1 MLASAMHIWR
11 LRRTGVAPVLARQF
25 GVPAPSL
32 QPQSGTPVPPETAVV
47 TANGGLPAF
56 DPPARADHIPLA
68 IGYMLGA
75 TFVFTCTSALS
86 KWLIETYPIG
96 EVLFSRVFVPLIG
109 LAIFILPR
117 TGLAVFRTTKL
128 KGHLLRGAS
137 QSCSQTFLL
146 IAFSLMPLASAVAIN
161 FSAPIFAT
169 LASIML
175 LREPVG
181 AARWSA
187 ILIGF
192 FGVLVVTNPGANTF
206 TIGAMFALANA
217 VMYGTVTA
225 GVRGLTRTESTETLT
240 MYQMLVMSAAFSLM
254 LPFGFVTPTLVDA
267 GWLVLNGVGNGIAQ
281 YWWTRALHLAPT
293 SAVAPFQY
301 FSLIWAMMLG
311 FAIWGDLP
319 TASLLIGGAIVAGSG
334 LFLLWHEAGKVGRA
348 KRQAARP

>member
-1 MLASAMHIWR
+1 V
-11 LRRTGVAPVLARQF
+11 TVNGGP
-25 GVPAPSL
+25 PAPEASV
-32 QPQSGTPVPPETAVV
+32 SAIRRERVPV
-47 TANGGLPAF
+47 
-56 DPPARADHIPLA
+56 A
-68 IGYMLGA
+68 IVYMLGA

-109 LAIFILPR
+109 LSLIILPSA
-117 TGLAVFRTTKL
+117 GLAVFRTRKL

-137 QSCSQTFLL
+137 QSCSQTFLM

-169 LASIML
+169 LASIIF
-175 LREPVG
+175 LREAVG

-187 ILIGF
+187 ILVGF

-206 TIGAMFALANA
+206 TIGALFALGNA
-217 VMYGTVTA
+217 IMYGTVTA
-225 GVRGLTRTESTETLT
+225 GVRGLTKTESTETLT
-240 MYQMLVMSAAFSLM
+240 MYQMLVMSAAFALM
-254 LPFGFVTPTLVDA
+254 LPFGFLMPTAVDA
-267 GWLVLNGVGNGIAQ
+267 GWFILNGIGNGVAQ

-311 FAIWGDLP
+311 FAVWGDLP
-319 TASLLIGGAIVAGSG
+319 TANLLIGGAIVAGSG
-334 LFLLWHEAGKVGRA
+334 LFLLWRETA
-348 KRQAARP
+348 KAAQDGLTRRRRLS